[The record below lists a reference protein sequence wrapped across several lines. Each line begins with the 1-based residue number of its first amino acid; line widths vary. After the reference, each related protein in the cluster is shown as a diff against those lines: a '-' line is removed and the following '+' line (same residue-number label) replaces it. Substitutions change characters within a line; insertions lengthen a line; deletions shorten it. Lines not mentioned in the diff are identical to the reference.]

1 QRSPLPLINLTAL
14 SDSLKRIKR
23 KVSTAEETAPAVHPM
38 PCASLPPNVLPRGGG
53 IFIHTHSSFAAKNEE
68 GKWDEMENE
77 SNANTD
83 NKESFKTARC
93 KSLFKRRM
101 SEEEEEELCD
111 NNEDK
116 WSLQQQQDEL
126 VEMMEQT
133 EEDREVCMNE
143 LEMLRN
149 HCTALEDERSQLLN
163 KLEKM
168 EEENTSLSSLC
179 DQLKC
184 KMERLKTEKDGRLRE
199 NVRNGEER
207 QKLRKLRINLGH
219 LLVSFVPDL
228 DLQQVDF
235 NSDVID
241 ELLDQVLKEV
251 T

>member
-1 QRSPLPLINLTAL
+1 
-14 SDSLKRIKR
+14 
-23 KVSTAEETAPAVHPM
+23 
-38 PCASLPPNVLPRGGG
+38 
-53 IFIHTHSSFAAKNEE
+53 
-68 GKWDEMENE
+68 
-77 SNANTD
+77 
-83 NKESFKTARC
+83 
-93 KSLFKRRM
+93 
-101 SEEEEEELCD
+101 
-111 NNEDK
+111 
-116 WSLQQQQDEL
+116 
-126 VEMMEQT
+126 
-133 EEDREVCMNE
+133 
-143 LEMLRN
+143 
-149 HCTALEDERSQLLN
+149 
-163 KLEKM
+163 M